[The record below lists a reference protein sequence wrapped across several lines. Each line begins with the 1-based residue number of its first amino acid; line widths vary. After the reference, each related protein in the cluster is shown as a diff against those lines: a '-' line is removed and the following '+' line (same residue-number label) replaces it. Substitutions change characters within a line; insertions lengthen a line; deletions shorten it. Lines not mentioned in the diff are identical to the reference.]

1 MKRHQKTEAHG
12 CKKLLEKESS
22 EKDQQSSECEDMRN
36 ERKDGEQK
44 RKEYRKRDCIHCGKI
59 FAHRQSLCHHKNT
72 CDLKRLIAGSG
83 LTIKYFK
90 EKKIND
96 DLRKKLIG
104 ESKAYAKRIK
114 FGKRIAKILE
124 SGEVAE
130 ESLSEGCKVALDLYR
145 KQQIR
150 VDISYVETIYI

>member
-22 EKDQQSSECEDMRN
+22 EKDQQSSECEDKRN
-36 ERKDGEQK
+36 ESKDRKVGI
-44 RKEYRKRDCIHCGKI
+44 KEYRKRKCIHCGKI
-59 FAHRQSLCHHKNT
+59 FAQRQSLCRHKNT

-104 ESKAYAKRIK
+104 ESRAYAKRNK
-114 FGKRIAKILE
+114 FGKRIAKI
-124 SGEVAE
+124 VV
-130 ESLSEGCKVALDLYR
+130 ESLKNH
-145 KQQIR
+145 
-150 VDISYVETIYI
+150 